1 MGDDKTTDCEE
12 LHARASLLHYEADL
26 SLSQAQARGA
36 DWEGFGDQVGIA
48 LRFEGMAMQVEAE
61 ITEEC

>member
-1 MGDDKTTDCEE
+1 MADDMMTDCEE

-36 DWEGFGDQVGIA
+36 DWDGFGDQVNIA
-48 LRFEGMAMQVEAE
+48 LRFESMAMQVEAE
-61 ITEEC
+61 ISEDC